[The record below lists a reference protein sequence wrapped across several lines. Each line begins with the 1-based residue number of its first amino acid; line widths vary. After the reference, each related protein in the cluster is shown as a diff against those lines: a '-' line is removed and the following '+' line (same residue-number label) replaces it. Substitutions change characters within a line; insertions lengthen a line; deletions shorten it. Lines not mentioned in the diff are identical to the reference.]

1 MLARDS
7 NHQRFRS
14 IDVRPEQLRRA
25 CSRPMPAAAR
35 AAPLM
40 ASSMPA
46 SAEALERRSAPPSAP
61 VPGSATAREAS
72 RAAGG
77 VKVGLL
83 SNPRSERNRRGLEDV
98 HAAGA
103 GRPDVLHERLGD
115 GREIAEVL
123 RGFARRE
130 VGLLVVNGGD
140 GTVQRV
146 LTALLEERPFE
157 SMPALAI
164 LPRGMANMTAG
175 DVGLRGRT
183 PAALRR
189 LLDLAGTGDL
199 ERHLV
204 ERRVLRVENAQGVP
218 PQRGMCFGAAGL
230 CDVIGWVCD
239 RIHPL
244 GLKGEWAHGSALAVL
259 LLRLLLGRLPE
270 GVFQGQ
276 ELSIALDAEPTVRSR
291 HFLVLATTLDRLV
304 LGSRPFWNEADGPIS
319 YTSIAHPPPR
329 LVWHAKRLL
338 YGPHRNRLPDGY
350 FSRGVSRVELVLESP
365 FMIDGEMFEPGA
377 DRPLVL
383 SAADRIRLVR
393 L

>member
-1 MLARDS
+1 
-7 NHQRFRS
+7 
-14 IDVRPEQLRRA
+14 
-25 CSRPMPAAAR
+25 
-35 AAPLM
+35 M
-40 ASSMPA
+40 ASPM
-46 SAEALERRSAPPSAP
+46 
-61 VPGSATAREAS
+61 PGSAGALARTLAPTGGSRPGSALAPEVW
-72 RAAGG
+72 RAAHRI
-77 VKVGLL
+77 KVGLL

-103 GRPDVLHERLGD
+103 GRPDVLHERLD
-115 GREIAEVL
+115 EGRELGEVL
-123 RGFARRE
+123 RDFAGRE
-130 VGLLVVNGGD
+130 VGLLVVSGGD
-140 GTVQRV
+140 GTVQRL

-157 SMPALAI
+157 SAPPLAI

-189 LLDLAGTGDL
+189 LLDCAGTGDL
-199 ERHLV
+199 GQHLV
-204 ERRVLRVENAQGVP
+204 ERRVLRVENVQGVP

-259 LLRLLLGRLPE
+259 LLRLLLGQLPKDM
-270 GVFQGQ
+270 FQGQ
-276 ELSIALDAEPTVRSR
+276 ELSVALDGGPTISSR
-291 HFLVLATTLDRLV
+291 HFLVLATTLERLV
-304 LGSRPFWNEADGPIS
+304 LGSRPFWNQGDAPIR
-319 YTSIAHPPPR
+319 YTSIAHPPTG
-329 LVWHAKRLL
+329 LVWRAKRLL
-338 YGPHRNRLPDGY
+338 YGPDRSRLPDGY
-350 FSRGVSRVELVLESP
+350 FSRGVSRIELVLESP
-365 FMIDGEMFEPGA
+365 FVIDGEMFEPAA